1 MLDRE
6 GFRPNVGI
14 ILLNARNDVFWGKRL
29 REHSW
34 QFPQG
39 GIKFG
44 ETPMQAMYRELHEE
58 VGLKPEHVKVIGR
71 TRDWLRYEVPD
82 KFIKREVRG
91 HYRGQ
96 KQIWFLLRM
105 VGRDCDI
112 CLRATDH
119 PEFDAWRWNHY
130 WVPLDAVIEFKRDV
144 YQLALTELS
153 RFLRRAIPRQDE
165 PCGESA
171 VVGDNAVGS
180 GAASSTGST
189 GSTDSAAP
197 TTATA
202 EGCQDPEVQTTDD
215 ACDADSCADD
225 SCTDD
230 SRDDPDAV
238 LHPDDHSAQV
248 K

>member
-14 ILLNARNDVFWGKRL
+14 ILLNARNEVFWGKRV

-39 GIKFG
+39 GIKYG
-44 ETPMQAMYRELHEE
+44 ETPMQAMFRELHEE
-58 VGLKPEHVKVIGR
+58 TGLHPEHVKIVGR

-112 CLRATDH
+112 CLRATEH
-119 PEFDAWRWNHY
+119 PEFDAWRWNEY
-130 WVPLDAVIEFKRDV
+130 WVPLEAVIEFKRDV

-153 RFLRRAIPRQDE
+153 RFLRRPAPRQE
-165 PCGESA
+165 RLGVQAHEVRYPRIVTSA
-171 VVGDNAVGS
+171 HA
-180 GAASSTGST
+180 
-189 GSTDSAAP
+189 
-197 TTATA
+197 
-202 EGCQDPEVQTTDD
+202 
-215 ACDADSCADD
+215 
-225 SCTDD
+225 
-230 SRDDPDAV
+230 DAV
-238 LHPDDHSAQV
+238 HALPYASMPDDVPQLAPIESDCASAQSIIEPAQDEHDQGA
-248 K
+248 

>member
-14 ILLNARNDVFWGKRL
+14 ILLNARNEVFWGKRL

-39 GIKFG
+39 GIKYG
-44 ETPMQAMYRELHEE
+44 EPPMQAMYRELHEE
-58 VGLKPEHVKVIGR
+58 TGLLPKHVKIIGR

-82 KFIKREVRG
+82 KFIKREIRG

-119 PEFDAWRWNHY
+119 PEFDAWRWNDY
-130 WVPLDAVIEFKRDV
+130 WVPLDAVIEFKRNV
-144 YQLALTELS
+144 YHLALTELS
-153 RFLRRAIPRQDE
+153 RFLRRPAQRLGKSGPSLSECSSHLAIARDE
-165 PCGESA
+165 EAEFEAIDAPLICARIDEETSERNAA
-171 VVGDNAVGS
+171 VS
-180 GAASSTGST
+180 HWI
-189 GSTDSAAP
+189 
-197 TTATA
+197 
-202 EGCQDPEVQTTDD
+202 Q
-215 ACDADSCADD
+215 
-225 SCTDD
+225 
-230 SRDDPDAV
+230 RD
-238 LHPDDHSAQV
+238 
-248 K
+248 